1 MGHLIYQLSST
12 KIQYF
17 AGNITSMAFLS
28 STKATSEGIREG
40 DLGPL
45 VLVVD
50 DETEL
55 ATQLTA
61 AIEVLGYPVVAVH
74 SAQDASKLLDATP
87 GIMAVVSDIRMPGE
101 DGLSF
106 AARVMAARPGSEAL
120 AFIMITGH
128 LGIDAATIAQRIC
141 RADLLQKP
149 FRLAELNEALARAIR
164 RASERREA
172 ARAARVNDASQPAP
186 TEAGPGKGATH

>member
-1 MGHLIYQLSST
+1 MASLSSN
-12 KIQYF
+12 
-17 AGNITSMAFLS
+17 A
-28 STKATSEGIREG
+28 ATSEGSREG
-40 DLGPL
+40 LPGPV

-50 DETEL
+50 DEAEL

-87 GIMAVVSDIRMPGE
+87 GIMAVVSDIRMPDE

-106 AARVMAARPGSEAL
+106 AARVMADRPGSEAL

-141 RADLLQKP
+141 GADLLQKP
-149 FRLAELNEALARAIR
+149 FGLAELNGALARAIR
-164 RASERREA
+164 RATDRREA
-172 ARAARVNDASQPAP
+172 ARATQVSEASQTTP
-186 TEAGPGKGATH
+186 TEPRPGKGATH

>member
-1 MGHLIYQLSST
+1 MASLSSN
-12 KIQYF
+12 
-17 AGNITSMAFLS
+17 A
-28 STKATSEGIREG
+28 ATSDERREG
-40 DLGPL
+40 LPGPV

-50 DETEL
+50 DEAAL
-55 ATQLTA
+55 ATHLTA
-61 AIEVLGYPVVAVH
+61 AVEALGYRVLAAH

-141 RADLLQKP
+141 GADLLQKP
-149 FRLAELNEALARAIR
+149 FGLAELKEALARAIR
-164 RASERREA
+164 RASDRREA
-172 ARAARVNDASQPAP
+172 ARATRASPPSQTAP
-186 TEAGPGKGATH
+186 TEPRPGKGATH